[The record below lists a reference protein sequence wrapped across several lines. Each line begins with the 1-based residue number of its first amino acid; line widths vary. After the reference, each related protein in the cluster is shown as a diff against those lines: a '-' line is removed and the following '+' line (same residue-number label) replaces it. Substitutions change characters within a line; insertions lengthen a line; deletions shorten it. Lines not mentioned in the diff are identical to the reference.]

1 MNLTARL
8 VLVLSLLLAGS
19 CSRGEV
25 KLPGLAETVKR
36 KIASEDTTPISL
48 AQVTEFPWDR
58 VFIFEPYTPYEDVL
72 QAIGT
77 RWDGVEQTG
86 IATRD
91 DAVLLVFM
99 RSGEVTAFTM
109 YPRGD
114 GDVSEVRA
122 PGGLTPE
129 QALFVARRVDRGGPW
144 TVLELADGQRREEKA
159 KE

>member
-1 MNLTARL
+1 MMLTARL
-8 VLVLSLLLAGS
+8 VLVLSLLLAGA
-19 CSRGEV
+19 CSKDEV
-25 KLPGLAETVKR
+25 TLSGLAETVKQ
-36 KIASEDTTPISL
+36 KIASQDTTPISL
-48 AQVTEFPWDR
+48 AQSTEFPWDR

-72 QAIGT
+72 RVIGT
-77 RWDGVEQTG
+77 RWEGVKQTG

-122 PGGLTPE
+122 PGGLTPD

-144 TVLELADGQRREEKA
+144 IVLELADGQPRFSA
-159 KE
+159 P

>member
-1 MNLTARL
+1 MKLKLHLLAALLL
-8 VLVLSLLLAGS
+8 VLPAA
-19 CSRGEV
+19 CSSGEV
-25 KLPGLAETVKR
+25 RLPGLGEVVKQ
-36 KIASEDTTPISL
+36 KIASQDATPIAL
-48 AQVTEFPWDR
+48 ARETEFAWDR
-58 VFIFEPYTPYEDVL
+58 VFIFEPYRPYEEVLREIGVSWEDV
-72 QAIGT
+72 QK
-77 RWDGVEQTG
+77 TG

-91 DAVLLVFM
+91 DAVLLVFL

-114 GDVSEVRA
+114 GDLAEVRA

-144 TVLELADGQRREEKA
+144 TILELADGKRREEGD